1 MADIQ
6 AQAEPQAPAVV
17 DPDASLAALPD
28 AASSI
33 PQPSTEPKA
42 TPVDFDQVDGN
53 AYEDL
58 LNQLPAMETP
68 AQAEPVAEPTAPET
82 TPEVV
87 EAAPTEEPTT
97 QPEPSETD
105 AEEPLIKGKDFRPR
119 LGKLPEITKEAIAL
133 VKQQLEEQG
142 THLSLAEAESRVNAK
157 YGITP
162 ETQAAAAKAEAPT
175 VTPDAI
181 QGEIDALKAELK
193 SAAQTADT
201 MRMAEIQLELEDKR
215 DSLFAAKEKAAE
227 SARTVQQSRMS
238 ALDQSKVQAQ
248 TFYPA
253 VKDPVSALSK
263 AWNEVHAELQQ
274 LSDPLL
280 QTPEAPFR
288 ITQMA
293 AARLGIPPVNPA
305 ATPKA
310 SPPTPS
316 ITQQHKR
323 PVQPAPGSA
332 RSAVPS
338 DQTGQLQ
345 AKINGAKSMND
356 YERLLEEFQS
366 AKA

>member
-1 MADIQ
+1 
-6 AQAEPQAPAVV
+6 
-17 DPDASLAALPD
+17 
-28 AASSI
+28 
-33 PQPSTEPKA
+33 
-42 TPVDFDQVDGN
+42 
-53 AYEDL
+53 
-58 LNQLPAMETP
+58 METP

-87 EAAPTEEPTT
+87 EAAPTEEPAPTE
-97 QPEPSETD
+97 PED
-105 AEEPLIKGKDFRPR
+105 EEPLMKGKDFRPR

-162 ETQAAAAKAEAPT
+162 ETQAAAAKAEVPT

-193 SAAQTADT
+193 TAAQTADT

-215 DSLFAAKEKAAE
+215 DSLYAAKEQAAE

-238 ALDQSKVQAQ
+238 ALDQSKIQAQ

-253 VKDPVSALSK
+253 VKDPASALSK

-280 QTPEAPFR
+280 QTSEAPFR

-293 AARLGIPPVNPA
+293 AARLGLPPVNPKSVP
-305 ATPKA
+305 ATAPKA
-310 SPPTPS
+310 SPSTPS
-316 ITQQHKR
+316 IKQAKR

-338 DQTGQLQ
+338 DPTGQLQ